1 MVTATAI
8 TRKIPKTICWAKT
21 ETAPAAAPKGRP
33 RDAEQTRERNLE
45 AATVEFARKGLGGAR
60 VDAIALRS
68 KSNKRMIYHYS
79 GSKEQLFKHVIE
91 TAYVGIRAVSGQ
103 FMQMVKQILDRG
115 VSRGKKEHKMGQR
128 ASQVGQLHFDSVAL
142 GPEALLGPLNRGFHI
157 MMSVLDKGR
166 IGIGALAVGIAQ
178 AG

>member
-21 ETAPAAAPKGRP
+21 ETAAAAAPKGRP
-33 RDAEQTRERNLE
+33 RDAEQTRKRILE

-68 KSNKRMIYHYS
+68 KSNKRMIYHYF

-103 FMQMVKQILDRG
+103 FMQMVKQILARG
-115 VSRGKKEHKMGQR
+115 VATGVFRKGIDP
-128 ASQVGQLHFDSVAL
+128 VQLNITIAAIGYYYL
-142 GPEALLGPLNRGFHI
+142 TNRLPDRSFSNATSCRRTIRMPGYNSI
-157 MMSVLDKGR
+157 LIR
-166 IGIGALAVGIAQ
+166 C
-178 AG
+178 